1 MREAVPDISACA
13 CGLGPYVHSRAEVIR
28 ANLTDRLQPD
38 TFARDS
44 DGNGELVESS
54 VKTCLHKIDRSPR
67 TEGGAKGGNVPTSR
81 VPCACAPRRGVD
93 TLYLGGV
100 RCVYRR

>member
-1 MREAVPDISACA
+1 M
-13 CGLGPYVHSRAEVIR
+13 HSRAEVIR

-44 DGNGELVESS
+44 DDIGGELVESS

-81 VPCACAPRRGVD
+81 VPCAVH
-93 TLYLGGV
+93 V
-100 RCVYRR
+100 RLAEA

>member
-1 MREAVPDISACA
+1 M
-13 CGLGPYVHSRAEVIR
+13 HSRAEVIR

-44 DGNGELVESS
+44 DGDGELVESS

-81 VPCACAPRRGVD
+81 VHVPGVD